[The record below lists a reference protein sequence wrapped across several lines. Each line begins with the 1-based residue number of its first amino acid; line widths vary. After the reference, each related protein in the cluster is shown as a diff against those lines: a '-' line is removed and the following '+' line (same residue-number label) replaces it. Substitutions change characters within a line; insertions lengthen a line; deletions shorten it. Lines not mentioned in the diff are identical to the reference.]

1 MSTYQEIAKACGVT
15 TRTVRRWADKAR
27 GKYPDSPVTGV
38 PDTVGK
44 LHFSELEVRQIL
56 EFAPE
61 KPSEEI
67 FDAELID
74 ESDTPVLNATARS
87 FVPVDSPTV
96 AGSLLVRYESDAQ
109 DLRTLRN
116 QQVLAGNQVAI
127 AARSLSKLFANQ
139 AYDELQQ
146 VKEAV
151 VANGVNQFLETFQD
165 RAIQ

>member
-27 GKYPDSPVTGV
+27 DKYPDSPVTGV
-38 PDTVGK
+38 PDAVGK
-44 LHFSELEVRQIL
+44 LHFSELEVQKIL

-74 ESDTPVLNATARS
+74 ESDVPVLNATARS

-96 AGSLLVRYESDAQ
+96 SGSLLVRYESDPQ

-116 QQVLAGNQVAI
+116 QQVLAGSQVAI
-127 AARSLSKLFANQ
+127 ASRSVSELFANQ
-139 AYDELQQ
+139 AFDELLQ

-151 VANGVNQFLETFQD
+151 VANGVNQFLKAFQD
-165 RAIQ
+165 RAVQ